1 MSGERLF
8 YFKKLAVAWCLFVLF
23 YGITCQI
30 AQPSEKEA
38 KIVFVVAWFDVGK
51 EALERLPGV
60 TRVEKGF
67 SGSREIN
74 TVFYDPSKVT
84 VEEMEKALKQ
94 AKTYRETVRAKQ

>member
-1 MSGERLF
+1 M
-8 YFKKLAVAWCLFVLF
+8 
-23 YGITCQI
+23 
-30 AQPSEKEA
+30 
-38 KIVFVVAWFDVGK
+38 
-51 EALERLPGV
+51 

>member
-38 KIVFVVAWFDVGK
+38 KIVFVVA
-51 EALERLPGV
+51 
-60 TRVEKGF
+60 
-67 SGSREIN
+67 
-74 TVFYDPSKVT
+74 
-84 VEEMEKALKQ
+84 
-94 AKTYRETVRAKQ
+94 